1 MKRSNKLVAIT
12 VAAGMMTIGAAWPK
26 PDAHQQMEQN
36 RLALI
41 EQLEA
46 QRGPQA
52 MTTQN
57 RSGAYQ
63 PQATALD
70 NLLTRLYNG
79 EGVSPDE
86 INAARRR

>member
-1 MKRSNKLVAIT
+1 MFQT
-12 VAAGMMTIGAAWPK
+12 AGLFVYLMPLHTQHIDQK
-26 PDAHQQMEQN
+26 T
-36 RLALI
+36 LC
-41 EQLEA
+41 
-46 QRGPQA
+46 QA

-86 INAARRR
+86 IDAARRR